1 MPSTETALLPELLA
15 QLWFRVLLVS
25 LFGFLTGLEMRAYLI
40 ERGGEQADQTHFRA
54 GSARTYT
61 FIALLGFVLYTLDP
75 AWRLY
80 LGGMAVLTVL
90 YGLFYHRK
98 LQSGQMGILQ
108 PLVALIVYTYGPC
121 LVLLPPWFLVLLF
134 VAAVFVLNARPLT
147 HRLIETID
155 RGELMTLAKFLL
167 LAAVILPLMP
177 DRQVTPWL
185 PATPY
190 KIWVAV
196 VAISGISYVG
206 YILQRYL
213 FPRQGYLVTGLLG
226 GLYSSTATTIVLARR
241 GRAEPGAGSQLNA
254 AILAASGVMYLR
266 LLVLILLLNRDFLR
280 PTAGPFL
287 LLGLGAIAYGLL
299 HARHSRTPAETRAE
313 AAGHNPL
320 ELGTAA
326 LFALLF
332 IVMLVLTKGV
342 LHQFGNPGL
351 QVLSFVVGFTDI
363 DPFVLSLLNG
373 QYHAT
378 GLRELAGALVIA
390 AGSNNF
396 LKALYA
402 VTIGSWSR
410 QHTAFLGLVLLAVLT
425 MAYGLFLSF

>member
-1 MPSTETALLPELLA
+1 MPSTETALLPEILS
-15 QLWFRVLLVS
+15 QLWARFLLVT
-25 LFGFLTGLEMRAYLI
+25 LFGFLTGLEMRAYLL
-40 ERGGEQADQTHFRA
+40 ERGGEQADHTHFRA

-61 FIALLGFVLYTLDP
+61 LIAALGFVLHTLDP

-80 LGGMAVLTVL
+80 LAGMGVLTVF
-90 YGLFYHRK
+90 YGLFYHHK

-108 PLVALIVYTYGPC
+108 PLIALIVYTYGPS
-121 LVLLPPWFLVLLF
+121 VALLPPWFLVLSF
-134 VAAVFVLNARPLT
+134 VATVFILNARPLT
-147 HRLIETID
+147 HRLLETID
-155 RGELMTLAKFLL
+155 RGELLTLAKFLL

-177 DRQVTPWL
+177 DHRVAAWL

-196 VAISGISYVG
+196 VAISGISYLG

-241 GRAEPGAGSQLNA
+241 GRAEPQALPQIQA
-254 AILAASGVMYLR
+254 AIVAASGMMYLR
-266 LLVLILLLNRDFLR
+266 LLALILLLNREFLR
-280 PTAGPFL
+280 PTAAPLL
-287 LLGLGAIAYGLL
+287 LLGIAAIAYGVLRF
-299 HARHSRTPAETRAE
+299 RHSHAPQETRAE
-313 AAGHNPL
+313 AAGRNPL

-332 IVMLVLTKGV
+332 VVMLVLTKGV
-342 LHQFGNPGL
+342 LHHFGSLGL
-351 QVLSFVVGFTDI
+351 QILSFVVGFTDI

-378 GLRELAGALVIA
+378 GVRALAGAMIIA

-396 LKALYA
+396 LKAVYA
-402 VTIGSWSR
+402 VTLGGWPR
-410 QHTAFLGLVLLAVLT
+410 QRRAFLALILLGILT
-425 MAYGLFLSF
+425 MGYGLFLSF